1 VNTRT
6 RIIVTGRVQGVGYR
20 ASCAREA
27 NRLGVNGSV
36 RNRVDGTVEVV
47 AEGDE
52 ASVASLTEWCRVGPT
67 FARVQSIELLSETP
81 TGETTF
87 RIVG

>member
-1 VNTRT
+1 VTTRA
-6 RIIVTGRVQGVGYR
+6 RIIVTGRVQGVGFR

-27 NRLGVNGSV
+27 NRLGVAGSV

-47 AEGDE
+47 AEGHE
-52 ASVASLTEWCRVGPT
+52 AAVATLTEWCRVGPT
-67 FARVQSIELLSETP
+67 FSRVQSIEIVSEAP

-87 RIVG
+87 RIAG

>member
-1 VNTRT
+1 MNTRA
-6 RIIVTGRVQGVGYR
+6 RIIVTGRVQGVGFR

-27 NRLGVNGSV
+27 NGLGVAGSV
-36 RNRVDGTVEVV
+36 RNRIDGSVEVV

-52 ASVASLTEWCRVGPT
+52 AAVASLTEWCRVGP
-67 FARVQSIELLSETP
+67 AYSRVQSIEVFSEAP

-87 RIVG
+87 RIAG

>member
-1 VNTRT
+1 MTARA
-6 RIIVTGRVQGVGYR
+6 RIIVTGRVQGVGFR

-27 NRLGVNGSV
+27 VRLGVAGSV
-36 RNRVDGTVEVV
+36 RNRIDGSVEVL

-52 ASVASLTEWCRVGPT
+52 AVVASLTEWCRVGPT
-67 FARVQSIELLSETP
+67 YSRVQSTDVVSEAP

>member
-1 VNTRT
+1 
-6 RIIVTGRVQGVGYR
+6 VTGRVQGVGFR

-27 NRLGVNGSV
+27 NRLGVAGSV
-36 RNRVDGTVEVV
+36 RNRIDGSVEVV

-52 ASVASLTEWCRVGPT
+52 ASVAALTEWCRVGPT
-67 FARVQSIELLSETP
+67 YARVQSIEVVDEAP

-87 RIVG
+87 RITG